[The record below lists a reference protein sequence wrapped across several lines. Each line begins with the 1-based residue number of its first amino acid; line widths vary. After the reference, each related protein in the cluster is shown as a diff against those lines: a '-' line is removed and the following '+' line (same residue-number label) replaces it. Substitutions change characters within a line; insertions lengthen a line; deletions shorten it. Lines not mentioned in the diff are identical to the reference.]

1 MARSLRNSLRICLLF
16 LTMLPGCGASA
27 PSRYEMS
34 PGVAG
39 PEGTGLPAGRALI
52 RNGRMTVEVDD
63 ESDFGPTLDQVEK
76 IGAEYKGYIT
86 SRDRA
91 SIDLRVPAEH
101 LDAAVERVGK
111 LGEVTYQNVRTQD
124 VTAEVLD
131 LKVRIDNLQKLR
143 TRLQALVEKAEA
155 VADLMALEKELAR
168 VTSDLESLEAR
179 QRVLEKDVAYSVLYV
194 SLEEEISPGPLGWIP
209 YGLYLGVKWLFVWD

>member
-1 MARSLRNSLRICLLF
+1 MRGPLLCLVL
-16 LTMLPGCGASA
+16 LSLPGCGASA
-27 PSRYEMS
+27 PNRVD
-34 PGVAG
+34 GNFRAIG
-39 PEGTGLPAGRALI
+39 AEGSNLPAGRALI
-52 RNGRMTVEVDD
+52 RTGRLTLEVDD
-63 ESDFGPTLDQVEK
+63 ETDFGPTLDNIEK
-76 IGAEYKGYIT
+76 IGAEFKGYVT
-86 SRDRA
+86 GRDRA
-91 SIDLRVPAEH
+91 SIDMRVPAEH

-111 LGEVTYQNVRTQD
+111 LGEVTYQNIRTQD
-124 VTAEVLD
+124 VTADVTD

-168 VTSDLESLEAR
+168 VTSDLEALEAR
-179 QRVLEKDVAYSVLYV
+179 QRMLEKDVAYSALHV

>member
-1 MARSLRNSLRICLLF
+1 
-16 LTMLPGCGASA
+16 
-27 PSRYEMS
+27 
-34 PGVAG
+34 
-39 PEGTGLPAGRALI
+39 
-52 RNGRMTVEVDD
+52 
-63 ESDFGPTLDQVEK
+63 
-76 IGAEYKGYIT
+76 
-86 SRDRA
+86 
-91 SIDLRVPAEH
+91 
-101 LDAAVERVGK
+101 
-111 LGEVTYQNVRTQD
+111 
-124 VTAEVLD
+124 
-131 LKVRIDNLQKLR
+131 VRIDNLQKLR